1 MLDGRGYN
9 MGIRLIDE
17 FLAKAKI
24 TSCGDFRETADKIA
38 KVRSCCMGPSACVLL
53 LCQPWVCATSDILQM
68 QQGFRTFLST
78 TATVDGWNAEGNECN
93 LVCTCRCLL

>member
-1 MLDGRGYN
+1 MRQLLSDLEDIDAVNKQLDQMYAACQLPLDAGILCMADMYVCRGYN

-38 KVRSCCMGPSACVLL
+38 KVSQLFCG
-53 LCQPWVCATSDILQM
+53 T
-68 QQGFRTFLST
+68 
-78 TATVDGWNAEGNECN
+78 
-93 LVCTCRCLL
+93 